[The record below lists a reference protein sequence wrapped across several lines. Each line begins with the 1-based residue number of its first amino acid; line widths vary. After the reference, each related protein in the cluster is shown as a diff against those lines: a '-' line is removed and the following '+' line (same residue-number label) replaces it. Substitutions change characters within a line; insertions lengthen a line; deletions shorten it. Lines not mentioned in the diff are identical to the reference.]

1 MGTGRITVEL
11 FSLEISVSV
20 WKSLSC
26 KAVGLSNLSAAS
38 WRRWEA
44 WYSPS
49 AEMIFARLSRS
60 AWAWP
65 AIDRCIPW
73 GISTSFTSTTPA
85 LLLPRGGHARPPPL
99 PLGLGLARHRPLHP
113 LGNLHVL
120 YLDHA
125 DLHPPR
131 VRLQVDYRLQLF
143 VYGLPVCEQVVEVLL
158 AEDAP

>member
-73 GISTSFTSTTPA
+73 GISTSFTSTTLTFTPHGSVCRSIIDCNSSFMDAAPDSVPA
-85 LLLPRGGHARPPPL
+85 ERFERYYQA
-99 PLGLGLARHRPLHP
+99 
-113 LGNLHVL
+113 
-120 YLDHA
+120 
-125 DLHPPR
+125 
-131 VRLQVDYRLQLF
+131 LQLPI
-143 VYGLPVCEQVVEVLL
+143 G
-158 AEDAP
+158 AGS